1 MRQTLVENFGID
13 CQYYAKVDFKSF
25 EKVIDA
31 LFMNGVKID
40 AEKDLNLD
48 GVDIKKGVQKM
59 DGHVL
64 CSTHVSEWMN
74 KETLAVS
81 DANSK

>member
-48 GVDIKKGVQKM
+48 GVDIKKGPE
-59 DGHVL
+59 DGWT
-64 CSTHVSEWMN
+64 CSF
-74 KETLAVS
+74 AVRTFP
-81 DANSK
+81 NG

>member
-40 AEKDLNLD
+40 AEK
-48 GVDIKKGVQKM
+48 I
-59 DGHVL
+59 
-64 CSTHVSEWMN
+64 
-74 KETLAVS
+74 
-81 DANSK
+81 

>member
-31 LFMNGVKID
+31 LFMNGEDRCRKR
-40 AEKDLNLD
+40 
-48 GVDIKKGVQKM
+48 
-59 DGHVL
+59 
-64 CSTHVSEWMN
+64 SESGWCRY
-74 KETLAVS
+74 
-81 DANSK
+81 